1 LKLMLVVIAF
11 VQFVFG
17 LEVNNLKHLA
27 STRRWA
33 LLAFPA
39 SISMLQTQ
47 RIFAL
52 KSDFEP
58 IFTHLLLI

>member
-1 LKLMLVVIAF
+1 MPVVIAF

-17 LEVNNLKHLA
+17 LEVNNLKHFA

-39 SISMLQTQ
+39 LVNMLLTQ

-52 KSDFEP
+52 KSNFEP
-58 IFTHLLLI
+58 ISTDLLLI